1 MSATINRATLVR
13 MSAILASLLMISL
26 LVVTGSRAAFTASTD
41 NATNTF
47 SSASTI
53 TLTDDDNGA
62 TLFTVTGLT
71 PGARVEN
78 CIEVT
83 FAGAS
88 ANADIRMYTGA
99 FTTGDL
105 DPALN
110 IEVTIGSGASFAAT
124 ETGPALGGG
133 DCSDFVAGTFVFPM
147 GPLALFETNAS
158 YVTAVPAWNTSNTSQ
173 GNVQV
178 YRIVVEM
185 DATAGNAFADKQSGE
200 VTFVWEAQG

>member
-13 MSAILASLLMISL
+13 ISAVLASLLMISL
-26 LVVTGSRAAFTASTD
+26 LVVTGSRAAFTDSTD
-41 NATNTF
+41 NAANTF
-47 SSASTI
+47 NSAAVI
-53 TLTDDDNGA
+53 TLTDDDAGA
-62 TLFTVTGLT
+62 KLFTVTGLT

-99 FTTGDL
+99 FTVGPL

-110 IEVTIGSGASFAAT
+110 IEVSIGSGGNFVAT
-124 ETGPALGGG
+124 ELGGG
-133 DCSDFVAGTFVFPM
+133 EGDCTGYVAGAVVFPM
-147 GPLALFETNAS
+147 AALSVFETNTS
-158 YVTAVPAWNTSNTSQ
+158 YATAVPAWNTAVQ
-173 GNVQV
+173 GNVQT
-178 YRIVVEM
+178 YKIVVEM
-185 DATAGNAFADKQSGE
+185 DETADNSFANQASGE

>member
-13 MSAILASLLMISL
+13 VSAILASLLMISL
-26 LVVTGSRAAFTASTD
+26 LVVTGSRAAFTDSTD
-41 NATNTF
+41 NAANTF
-47 SSASTI
+47 NSASVI
-53 TLTDDDNGA
+53 TLTDDDLGA
-62 TLFTVTGLT
+62 KLFTVTGLT

-99 FTTGDL
+99 FTVGPL

-110 IEVTIGSGASFAAT
+110 IEVSIGSGGNFVAT
-124 ETGPALGGG
+124 ELGGG
-133 DCSDFVAGTFVFPM
+133 EGSCASYTAGTTFFPM
-147 GPLALFETNAS
+147 APLSVFETNTS
-158 YVTAVPAWNTSNTSQ
+158 YATATPAWTT
-173 GNVQV
+173 GNVLQGTV
-178 YRIVVEM
+178 QTYKIVVEM
-185 DATAGNAFADKQSGE
+185 DATADNSFANQASGE